1 MNRQDIVKSISAFFP
16 TWWHNGINQVLMV
29 IMLGSISGISRIC
42 KIAVFSGDGLVKALL
57 KSDKAIN
64 ENAISAALKDLW
76 QNGVRKLQVL
86 LLSGNAGWSRE
97 SKLKN
102 ITLDADSTVKSVCDN
117 QEGAANRI

>member
-1 MNRQDIVKSISAFFP
+1 MYYLLLD
-16 TWWHNGINQVLMV
+16 
-29 IMLGSISGISRIC
+29 SISGISRIC

-64 ENAISAALKDLW
+64 ENAISAALKDLG

-86 LLSGNAGWSRE
+86 LLSGNAEWSRE

-102 ITLDADSTVKSVCDN
+102 ITLDSDSTVVPVKITRSGHQTEFKMYEHNFYKDAR
-117 QEGAANRI
+117 EELDRLIEAA